1 MKIEKLFVS
10 LTVLLIFANS
20 AAAKDIAENR
30 YSIISTSFYL
40 SKTVDSDKVKADFKV
55 YAEGD
60 NYNMALRRLTKIN
73 NNFLFFLKN
82 LFPKQ
87 DIQTKDAY
95 GYSKTAVVFVSIDS
109 KKINKIASVLRYI
122 ANKNFQYKTGIKPIN
137 IRFIVSDRLKQ
148 AVKAVLFKKA
158 LNKAKMKLIVVNK
171 ILGGGYLISNLQI
184 RFNPMY
190 PVSYT
195 MANSAKTLYR
205 AGLARSNN
213 QNMQLSPG
221 TAKIKV
227 NVELQMSRKMQ
238 EK

>member
-1 MKIEKLFVS
+1 MKTKRLFVS
-10 LTVLLIFANS
+10 LAVLLIFANS
-20 AAAKDIAENR
+20 AAAKDIAQNR
-30 YSIISTSFYL
+30 YSTISTSFYL
-40 SKTVDSDKVKADFKV
+40 SKTVNSDKVKADFKV

-73 NNFLFFLKN
+73 NNFLFFLKK

-87 DIQTKDAY
+87 DIKTRNAY
-95 GYSKTAVVFVSIDS
+95 EYSKTAVIFVSIDS
-109 KKINKIASVLRYI
+109 KKIDKITSVLKYI
-122 ANKNFQYKTGIKPIN
+122 ANKDFQYKTGIKPIN

-171 ILGGGYLISNLQI
+171 ILGGGYLISNLQVG
-184 RFNPMY
+184 FSPVY
-190 PVSYT
+190 PVSYAL
-195 MANSAKTLYR
+195 ANSAKTLYR
-205 AGLARSNN
+205 AGSTRSNN
-213 QNMQLSPG
+213 QNMRLSPG

-227 NVELQMSRKMQ
+227 NIELQMSKIMQ